1 MPSRFLD
8 VSHEALIR
16 GWPRLRGWLD
26 EDRAGLRLQRRI
38 TETAEEWQRSSRDND
53 LLYRG
58 ARLIQAQE
66 WRERHEVEL
75 NPLERE
81 FLDES
86 IVLKQRLEEHERV
99 QQQRELEAAQ
109 KLAEAERRRAEEQ
122 IKGRRRQRYFS
133 YGLAVLVFVTGIIAV
148 VAMKQR
154 SAAQNAEKKTSEV
167 ASREN
172 VSLAEYSE
180 ETGKNTQAFAHLAQA
195 LRLNPENRKAITFT
209 AAMLTQLSW
218 HVPLTGSLRHDASVT
233 SEQFSPDGQRVVTTS
248 YDRTARLWDAA
259 SGKPIG
265 EPMKHQ
271 DMVRSAQFSRDGQRV
286 VTASDDRTAR
296 LWDAASG
303 KPIGEPMKHEDT
315 VISAEFSPDGHR
327 VMTASNDKTAR
338 FWDAASGKP
347 IGEPMKHEDIV
358 DSAEFSPDGH
368 RVVTAS
374 RNRTA
379 RLWDA
384 ASGKPIGEPMKHEAA
399 IKSAQ
404 FSPDGQRVVTS
415 SYDNTAR
422 LWDAASGKPIGEPMK
437 HESAVK
443 SAQFSPD
450 GQRVVTSS
458 YDKTARLWDAAS
470 GKPTGKP
477 MKHENTVNSAQFS
490 PDGQQVVTASFDNT
504 ARLWDAPSM
513 TDKDTKEDILLL
525 AELAEATGGATLET
539 VGQAENLKL
548 LAPEQVIAS
557 REKIAAKFARI
568 PLELTPLQRVM
579 KWSVSNRRSRTIS
592 PFSQVTV
599 PEWLENRVKEGTV
612 EGLRAAL
619 EVDPANARVTAY
631 LGRRLADHAF
641 EQGGDPDE
649 ARRARGEADFLTSR
663 AQKLAPD
670 NDEVKKLR
678 DEVIKLLELKTN

>member
-16 GWPRLRGWLD
+16 GWPRLRGWID

-38 TETAEEWQRSSRDND
+38 NETAEEWQRSSRDND

-122 IKGRRRQRYFS
+122 IKGQRRQRYFS

-271 DMVRSAQFSRDGQRV
+271 DF
-286 VTASDDRTAR
+286 
-296 LWDAASG
+296 
-303 KPIGEPMKHEDT
+303 

-384 ASGKPIGEPMKHEAA
+384 ASGKPIGE
-399 IKSAQ
+399 
-404 FSPDGQRVVTS
+404 
-415 SYDNTAR
+415 
-422 LWDAASGKPIGEPMK
+422 
-437 HESAVK
+437 
-443 SAQFSPD
+443 
-450 GQRVVTSS
+450 
-458 YDKTARLWDAAS
+458 
-470 GKPTGKP
+470 P

-631 LGRRLADHAF
+631 LGRRLAAHAF

-678 DEVIKLLELKTN
+678 DEVIKLQELKTN

>member
-195 LRLNPENRKAITFT
+195 LRLNRENRKAITFT

-265 EPMKHQ
+265 EPMKH
-271 DMVRSAQFSRDGQRV
+271 
-286 VTASDDRTAR
+286 
-296 LWDAASG
+296 
-303 KPIGEPMKHEDT
+303 EDT

-347 IGEPMKHEDIV
+347 IGEPMKHEDAV

-374 RNRTA
+374 RDR
-379 RLWDA
+379 
-384 ASGKPIGEPMKHEAA
+384 
-399 IKSAQ
+399 
-404 FSPDGQRVVTS
+404 
-415 SYDNTAR
+415 TAR

>member
-38 TETAEEWQRSSRDND
+38 TETAEE
-53 LLYRG
+53 
-58 ARLIQAQE
+58 
-66 WRERHEVEL
+66 
-75 NPLERE
+75 
-81 FLDES
+81 
-86 IVLKQRLEEHERV
+86 
-99 QQQRELEAAQ
+99 QQRELEAAQ

-195 LRLNPENRKAITFT
+195 LRLNRENRKAITFT

-233 SEQFSPDGQRVVTTS
+233 SEQFSPYGQRVVTTS

-303 KPIGEPMKHEDT
+303 KPIGEPMKHEDA
-315 VISAEFSPDGHR
+315 VISAEFSPDGQR
-327 VMTASNDKTAR
+327 VVTASYDNTAR
-338 FWDAASGKP
+338 LWDAVSGKP
-347 IGEPMKHEDIV
+347 IGEPMKHEDV
-358 DSAEFSPDGH
+358 VNSAEFSPDGH

-384 ASGKPIGEPMKHEAA
+384 ASGKPIG
-399 IKSAQ
+399 
-404 FSPDGQRVVTS
+404 
-415 SYDNTAR
+415 
-422 LWDAASGKPIGEPMK
+422 
-437 HESAVK
+437 
-443 SAQFSPD
+443 
-450 GQRVVTSS
+450 
-458 YDKTARLWDAAS
+458 
-470 GKPTGKP
+470 KP
-477 MKHENTVNSAQFS
+477 MKHEDTVNSAQFS

>member
-99 QQQRELEAAQ
+99 QQQRELEAAK

-233 SEQFSPDGQRVVTTS
+233 SEQFS
-248 YDRTARLWDAA
+248 
-259 SGKPIG
+259 
-265 EPMKHQ
+265 
-271 DMVRSAQFSRDGQRV
+271 RDGQRV

-296 LWDAASG
+296 L
-303 KPIGEPMKHEDT
+303 
-315 VISAEFSPDGHR
+315 
-327 VMTASNDKTAR
+327 
-338 FWDAASGKP
+338 WDAASGKP

-384 ASGKPIGEPMKHEAA
+384 ASGKPIGEPMKHEA
-399 IKSAQ
+399 
-404 FSPDGQRVVTS
+404 
-415 SYDNTAR
+415 
-422 LWDAASGKPIGEPMK
+422 
-437 HESAVK
+437 AVK

-568 PLELTPLQRVM
+568 P
-579 KWSVSNRRSRTIS
+579 
-592 PFSQVTV
+592 
-599 PEWLENRVKEGTV
+599 
-612 EGLRAAL
+612 
-619 EVDPANARVTAY
+619 
-631 LGRRLADHAF
+631 
-641 EQGGDPDE
+641 
-649 ARRARGEADFLTSR
+649 
-663 AQKLAPD
+663 
-670 NDEVKKLR
+670 
-678 DEVIKLLELKTN
+678 